1 MRKVFIF
8 ALLALA
14 SSGAA
19 LAQNIV
25 ALEYSVDI
33 DPGFGNATSVTLSP
47 EADGTF
53 DFEVSTTGLSKGWH
67 TLYFRTLDENGFWS
81 HTSYRTIEILDD
93 VALNQVEGTELFDDG
108 LGDFGTGTFMAFD
121 NPQPD
126 GSFVLNFPY
135 SQLQEGEVT
144 LFLRTKDSKELW
156 SFPASVTFTLI
167 LEDDPP
173 VGLEEINNNA
183 FSVYPNPASSELTI
197 ACNELP
203 EKKLYMTLTDMTGKV
218 VKSLAI
224 QKAKTILLLNHA
236 PGIYLLNIQN
246 EEGGT
251 VMTKKITIR

>member
-1 MRKVFIF
+1 MRKVFIS

-14 SSGAA
+14 STGAA

-25 ALEYSVDI
+25 SLEYSVDT

-53 DFEVSTTGLSKGWH
+53 NFEVSTAGLSKGWH

-93 VALNQVEGTELFDDG
+93 VAVNQVESAELFDDG
-108 LGDFGTGTFMAFD
+108 LGDFGTGIFMAFD

-135 SQLQEGEVT
+135 EQLQGGEVT

-156 SFPASVTFTLI
+156 SFPTSITFTLT

-173 VGLEEINNNA
+173 VGLEEIDNNA

-218 VKSLAI
+218 VESIVL
-224 QKAKTILLLNHA
+224 QKAKTTLSLHHA
-236 PGIYLLNIQN
+236 PGIYLLNLRN
-246 EEGGT
+246 EDGGT